1 MVGFD
6 KIYKVINSGGF
17 LKHMDK
23 IYLNEMEFYGYHGA
37 LPEENRL
44 GQRFIVDLMVELDL
58 SKAGK
63 TDDLSETVNYADL
76 YSLCKEI
83 VEGKSYSLIE
93 AVAEQIANNILTH
106 FEKINSCTVRLI
118 KPDPPIPGHYKSVSI
133 EITRK
138 R

>member
-1 MVGFD
+1 
-6 KIYKVINSGGF
+6 
-17 LKHMDK
+17 MDK
-23 IYLNEMEFYGYHGA
+23 IYVNQMEFYGYHGA

-63 TDDLSETVNYADL
+63 TDDLSETVNYAEL
-76 YSLCKEI
+76 YLLCRDI

-93 AVAEQIANNILTH
+93 PVAEQIA
-106 FEKINSCTVRLI
+106 EKVLEQYKKIESCTVKII

-138 R
+138 RS